1 MERFA
6 TRPVI
11 VALAVFAAWMGFGA
25 VRITIAADRDDPEV
39 SWTGIAALYVI
50 AAAAALL
57 ALFLYRIRRAK
68 GRRPLTN
75 G

>member
-25 VRITIAADRDDPEV
+25 VRITIAADRNDPDV

-50 AAAAALL
+50 AVAAALL
-57 ALFLYRIRRAK
+57 AFFLYRIRRAK
-68 GRRPLTN
+68 GHPPLTN

>member
-1 MERFA
+1 MQRFA

-11 VALAVFAAWMGFGA
+11 VALVVFAVWMGLGA
-25 VRITIAADRDDPEV
+25 VRITIAADRNDPEV

-50 AAAAALL
+50 AAGAALFAYRL
-57 ALFLYRIRRAK
+57 HRIRRAK
-68 GRRPLTN
+68 RPPPLTN

>member
-1 MERFA
+1 MQRFA

-11 VALAVFAAWMGFGA
+11 VALTVFAVWMGLGA

-50 AAAAALL
+50 AAAAGLCAYR
-57 ALFLYRIRRAK
+57 LYRIRQAK
-68 GRRPLTN
+68 RPPPLTN